1 MSGTHEGIIVKKLQ
15 FHDVKYPLP
24 HNTKMSKYIV
34 LISDLCFA
42 QKRKRTNKKERVDR
56 IILLKKYK

>member
-1 MSGTHEGIIVKKLQ
+1 MSGTHARGIVKNLQ

-34 LISDLCFA
+34 LIGNLRFA
-42 QKRKRTNKKERVDR
+42 QKRKRTTKRREQ
-56 IILLKKYK
+56 IE